1 MNFCA
6 GQVQA
11 YRACIPCAD
20 MYVGMC
26 TGMCIDMCIHMCMD
40 MCMGMCMEM
49 DVGHVRD
56 LILSRMAEAYPTLR
70 MRTQWE

>member
-1 MNFCA
+1 
-6 GQVQA
+6 
-11 YRACIPCAD
+11 

-26 TGMCIDMCIHMCMD
+26 TGMCIDMCIQMCMD